1 MHQPSLFKSFFLG
14 GFECSTHRRRDGR
27 RLDLIAGTRHDQY
40 ASNDYAALAHHA
52 IHSVRDG
59 MRWHLIET
67 AKGRYDWS
75 SVLPMIRAAKAQC
88 TEVIWDL
95 CHYGWPDDIDIF
107 KAEFVERFAAYA
119 AAATRLLRDE
129 GVEAPLITPLNE
141 ISFWAWAGG
150 SVAHFNPTVRRRG
163 DELKC
168 QLVRAAIAA
177 MEAIREISPKT
188 RFIQVDPIIHVVS
201 RSTRRRDR
209 ERAERLK
216 FEQYTA
222 WDMLCGDL
230 HPELGGKPA
239 YMDIM
244 GVNYYPHNQ
253 WYANRQDIP
262 MDSPDYRPFHK
273 LLADAY
279 QRYGKPLLIAE
290 TGAECER
297 RVPWVRYVC
306 EQVDIAL
313 RQHIPVEGICLYPV
327 TDYPGWEN
335 NRHCRTGLLGY
346 ADAQG
351 QRPVFSPLANE
362 LTFQRRRFE
371 NRPILEALNA

>member
-14 GFECSTHRRRDGR
+14 GFECSTQRRRDGH
-27 RLDLIAGTRHDQY
+27 RLDVLAGTRHDQH
-40 ASNDYAALAHHA
+40 ASADYAALAQHA

-67 AKGRYDWS
+67 AKGRYDWQ
-75 SVLPMIRAAKAQC
+75 SVLPMVRAAKAQR

-119 AAATRLLRDE
+119 GAAARLLRDE
-129 GVEAPLITPLNE
+129 GIEAPLITPLNE

-150 SVAHFNPTVRRRG
+150 SVAHFNPTVRHRG
-163 DELKC
+163 NELKR

-177 MEAIREISPKT
+177 MRAVRDVSPRA

-209 ERAERLK
+209 LRAEQLRL
-216 FEQYTA
+216 EQFTA
-222 WDMLCGDL
+222 WDMLCGYR
-230 HPELGGKPA
+230 HPELGGKPE

-262 MDSPDYRPFHK
+262 RESPDYRPFHE

-290 TGAECER
+290 TGAEDEH

-306 EQVDIAL
+306 EQVELAL

-346 ADAQG
+346 ANVLG
-351 QRPVFSPLANE
+351 QRPVFAPLAEE
-362 LTFQRRRFE
+362 LARQRPR
-371 NRPILEALNA
+371 LEPHPVHKALTV